1 MQVHRHTHK
10 HTHPPSLVGSCSHSC
25 WHVYMGW
32 LGEGSAYARSI
43 SMLLLQSASGLIH
56 NRSISLSL
64 HLLFSSLHIPPSTS
78 SSLSSY
84 SSISLWP
91 AIWYVSINP
100 SFTYFLCLSSLCL
113 CATPH
118 LFVHIPISLSPS
130 FSNQSYVT
138 SSELLAS
145 LSFCLSLVLNRFN
158 QMQSVC
164 FYQVGTAFWHCIKK
178 EDLVSARMSKQTQ

>member
-1 MQVHRHTHK
+1 MCSHPFHCYAPLLRELRFHSRHSLSISLAHTHAQYTHASMQVHRHTHK

-78 SSLSSY
+78 SSISSY
-84 SSISLWP
+84 SFISLWP
-91 AIWYVSINP
+91 AICYVSI
-100 SFTYFLCLSSLCL
+100 
-113 CATPH
+113 TP
-118 LFVHIPISLSPS
+118 
-130 FSNQSYVT
+130 
-138 SSELLAS
+138 
-145 LSFCLSLVLNRFN
+145 
-158 QMQSVC
+158 SVC
-164 FYQVGTAFWHCIKK
+164 PFN
-178 EDLVSARMSKQTQ
+178 